1 MANDSPPELSR
12 LLCSS
17 DPSSMEEDWAAFVDL
32 YSRLLL
38 HTARSFGGDYDSGMD
53 RYAYVLEE
61 LRRDDFKRLRSYA
74 ADGRSRFSTWL
85 VVVARRLCLDCHRH
99 KYGRDRTGGQDLEG
113 RATRKRLV
121 DLLAEAVDLPVLPDP
136 SAPNPESDVQRA
148 EMLETLELT
157 VGRMEPRDRLLLKLR
172 FYDGVSVRE
181 IAKVMAFPSVF
192 HVYRRLRDLFASL
205 RRELSGQGV
214 DGTALEE

>member
-1 MANDSPPELSR
+1 
-12 LLCSS
+12 
-17 DPSSMEEDWAAFVDL
+17 
-32 YSRLLL
+32 
-38 HTARSFGGDYDSGMD
+38 MD

-85 VVVARRLCLDCHRH
+85 VVVGRRLCLDYHRH

-136 SAPNPESDVQRA
+136 SAPNPESDVQRV
-148 EMLETLELT
+148 ELLEALELT